1 MKTTVKGLTAYQRQ
15 LIVHIIALDNY
26 TDAERAEHLKA
37 LDFCTDDVKRQVL
50 SELERTIKQVC
61 KMTKATKKTRAVPS
75 RTTDGRK
82 RWTHEE
88 TMKLIDMYNS
98 GSFCD
103 EIADAFKAQPNAIY
117 TRINWLRKRPEYR
130 ELITE
135 KKIQR
140 KEEEGKSMNTDKKKA
155 APKAAT
161 LETANRKTF
170 SINRILQNGRDVKV
184 LIKKPGDIPRVI
196 PADKVPQAF
205 ISKKLRSMTPK
216 VKTRRMSPWKAQGSF
231 FGDLS
236 SSPT

>member
-1 MKTTVKGLTAYQRQ
+1 MVTTVKGLNNYQKA
-15 LIVHIIALDNY
+15 LIVHIVALDNY

-75 RTTDGRK
+75 RTTDGRR

-135 KKIQR
+135 KKYKGKR
-140 KEEEGKSMNTDKKKA
+140 KRVKA
-155 APKAAT
+155 
-161 LETANRKTF
+161 
-170 SINRILQNGRDVKV
+170 
-184 LIKKPGDIPRVI
+184 
-196 PADKVPQAF
+196 
-205 ISKKLRSMTPK
+205 
-216 VKTRRMSPWKAQGSF
+216 
-231 FGDLS
+231 
-236 SSPT
+236 